1 MAYFFVFIAQKASS
15 CLIFNEKSF
24 LSAFRTAFCSPG
36 RDPDTSAP
44 CAGRCTLF
52 ESHHLSPNKK
62 TPTQVTSA
70 AFDIPTGWHPRANE
84 SPTGAFIA
92 LPLRGRA
99 ALFESHHLSP
109 NKKTPTQVT
118 SAAFDIPTGWHPRAN
133 ESPTG
138 AFIALPLR
146 GRAALF
152 ESHHLSP
159 NKKTPTQVGV
169 FSGGD
174 GGIRT
179 HVPD

>member
-1 MAYFFVFIAQKASS
+1 MNFFSYYSLKSPYIQGCMAYFFVFIAQKASS

-52 ESHHLSPNKK
+52 ESHHLPPNKK

-99 ALFESHHLSP
+99 ALFESHHLP
-109 NKKTPTQVT
+109 
-118 SAAFDIPTGWHPRAN
+118 
-133 ESPTG
+133 
-138 AFIALPLR
+138 
-146 GRAALF
+146 
-152 ESHHLSP
+152 P